1 MSFFRGGCVQM
12 APGVA
17 ALIVFGIL
25 GSLSTKTKLHGK
37 LGTGINGGLHCI
49 FFLETLISYVLILGD
64 LSFFVIDK

>member
-37 LGTGINGGLHCI
+37 LGTGINGGLH
-49 FFLETLISYVLILGD
+49 
-64 LSFFVIDK
+64 